1 MNPAKAE
8 PLQPLTPADFG
19 PPIVVPLNII
29 QRIQAAQRD
38 IAKAKFEKTH
48 KVTMGAGGGYK
59 IIPIADILQIVRKV
73 QAEHGITL
81 LLGKVQYDEAD
92 HEGVEGGHAVGHI
105 DYKLVGSSMDDCI
118 EGTVTVEAR
127 DPSDKLNNK
136 LVTNA
141 MRTIY
146 RTIYSIDAG
155 EDPEMENAP
164 ITRTAAPKA
173 TETTSDR
180 EPEIMAQTILKAR
193 ADGIC
198 KITIEEMVKAYGED
212 PIKWP
217 STTIKQVYRA
227 VVNKRRMAEA
237 EGAVA

>member
-1 MNPAKAE
+1 MTPAKAE
-8 PLQPLTPADFG
+8 PIILTPADFDA
-19 PPIVVPLNII
+19 PTVTPLNII

-38 IAKAKFEKTH
+38 IARAKFEKTH
-48 KVTMGAGGGYK
+48 KVTMGTGGGYK
-59 IIPIADILQIVRKV
+59 IIPIADILQIVRRV

-81 LLGKVQYDEAD
+81 ILGKVQYDPAD
-92 HEGVEGGHAVGHI
+92 HEGVDGGHAVGHI

-127 DPSDKLNNK
+127 DTSDKLNNK

-164 ITRTAAPKA
+164 VHKERAPAA
-173 TETTSDR
+173 TEVTSDR
-180 EPEIMAQTILKAR
+180 EPEVMAQTVIKAY
-193 ADGIC
+193 ADGVC
-198 KITIEEMVKAYGED
+198 KATIGSMMQTHGDD
-212 PIKWP
+212 PLKWP
-217 STTIKQVYRA
+217 STTLKQTYRA
-227 VVNKRRMAEA
+227 VVTKRRTMEA
-237 EGAVA
+237 GA

>member
-1 MNPAKAE
+1 M
-8 PLQPLTPADFG
+8 TDDTS
-19 PPIVVPLNII
+19 LNII
-29 QRIQAAQRD
+29 QRIQLAQRD

-59 IIPIADILQIVRKV
+59 IIPIADILQIVRRV
-73 QAEHGITL
+73 QAERGITL

-127 DPSDKLNNK
+127 DTSDKLNNK

-164 ITRTAAPKA
+164 VTHTAPKA
-173 TETTSDR
+173 TDITSDR
-180 EPEIMAQTILKAR
+180 DPEVMAQTILKAQ
-193 ADGIC
+193 ADGVC
-198 KITIEEMVKAYGED
+198 KITIEDMVKAYGED
-212 PIKWP
+212 PLKWP

-227 VVNKRRMAEA
+227 VVNKRRTMEAEA
-237 EGAVA
+237 VA